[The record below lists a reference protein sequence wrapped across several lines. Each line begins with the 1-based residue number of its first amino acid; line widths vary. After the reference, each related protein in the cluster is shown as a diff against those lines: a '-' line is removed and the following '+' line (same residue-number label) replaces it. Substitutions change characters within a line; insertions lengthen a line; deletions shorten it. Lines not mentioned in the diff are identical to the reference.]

1 MCTEQ
6 WSGAPLTAVTQCV
19 GAPFRSADR
28 PAAATHRVHG
38 WGARC
43 CYVASWLAGSVHE
56 TEARTARHNRTCDCA
71 SCVVSRSHIGLTGRP
86 SRFSVSP

>member
-28 PAAATHRVHG
+28 PAAATHCVHG
-38 WGARC
+38 RPLLLRSFL
-43 CYVASWLAGSVHE
+43 ASSVHE
-56 TEARTARHNRTCDCA
+56 TEARTAHHTRTCDCA

>member
-6 WSGAPLTAVTQCV
+6 WSGAPLTAVTQRV
-19 GAPFRSADR
+19 GAPSARPTGRLRPLTACMHGRRLLLRSFL
-28 PAAATHRVHG
+28 
-38 WGARC
+38 
-43 CYVASWLAGSVHE
+43 ASSVHE